1 MTFLSADRILKNAN
15 LIRQMLGYSSGVS
28 YETSS
33 QKVNIARLERKRE
46 ELRREREIS
55 AGIRGQAEGCGQA
68 HDTISELRLRA
79 AEWAKMKVR
88 SRERNEQLHA
98 DLERLIKDVSESH
111 PLPSAIDL
119 VHAQSKFSKQTTRIR
134 QRARQEALGRQQER
148 ISQLKAQV
156 IQ

>member
-88 SRERNEQLHA
+88 SEERNEQLHA

-111 PLPSAIDL
+111 PCNRRLARLPGPGAGEL
-119 VHAQSKFSKQTTRIR
+119 ELQPAKVPAPNVAGAVHFGRSCSNRQTPF
-134 QRARQEALGRQQER
+134 
-148 ISQLKAQV
+148 
-156 IQ
+156 

>member
-1 MTFLSADRILKNAN
+1 
-15 LIRQMLGYSSGVS
+15 MLGYSSGVS

-88 SRERNEQLHA
+88 SEERNEQLHA

-111 PLPSAIDL
+111 PCNRRLDL
-119 VHAQSKFSKQTTRIR
+119 GIR
-134 QRARQEALGRQQER
+134 ACSRGSLGRER
-148 ISQLKAQV
+148 GWTRSVLSLRVACASNGRVNEKLQLEGRR
-156 IQ
+156 